1 MTYRLVM
8 RQLDAEEEIE
18 ASRLEDCPALVRAF
32 ILSNDLSADDWIA
45 GEVYQGDKL
54 LERLAFNGRPIE
66 A

>member
-18 ASRLEDCPALVRAF
+18 AFRLEDCPALVRAF
-32 ILSNDLSADDWIA
+32 ILNNDLLADDWIA

>member
-8 RQLDAEEEIE
+8 RQFNAEDELE
-18 ASRLEDCPALVRAF
+18 ATRLEDCPRLVRSF
-32 ILSNDLSADDWIA
+32 VLNNDLSADDWIA

>member
-45 GEVYQGDKL
+45 GEVYQGDRL
-54 LERLAFNGRPIE
+54 LTCLAFNGKPIE

>member
-1 MTYRLVM
+1 M

-32 ILSNDLSADDWIA
+32 ILNNGLSANDWIA
-45 GEVYQGDKL
+45 GEVYQGDRL
-54 LERLAFNGRPIE
+54 LERLAFNGKPSK

>member
-1 MTYRLVM
+1 MTYRVVM
-8 RQLDAEEEIE
+8 RQLDAEDEVE

-32 ILSNDLSADDWIA
+32 ILNNDLSADDWIV
-45 GEVYQGDKL
+45 GEVYQGDTL